1 MKSRILAA
9 KSPKLT
15 KAAPL
20 GVSYNSKPET
30 VIEIL
35 LKVAKEHSD
44 VLKKPKPEV
53 FFGDLATLVLTMAV
67 LTFGAN
73 FCLELSDRIM
83 TEESWERLYIKILLK
98 LET

>member
-20 GVSYNSKPET
+20 GVSYNSEPET
-30 VIEIL
+30 MIEIL

-44 VLKKPKPEV
+44 VLKKPKPVV
-53 FFGDLATLVLTMAV
+53 FLMGFGDFSINYGGSDVRRK
-67 LTFGAN
+67 F
-73 FCLELSDRIM
+73 LSR
-83 TEESWERLYIKILLK
+83 T
-98 LET
+98 